1 MQHHFFFFSCGMQ
14 TLSCS
19 AACGIFSDQ
28 GSNPCPLHWQAD
40 SQPLCHQGSPWA
52 RFWHVLIGG
61 RLKRNIFQ
69 VSTVS
74 LGLEFSRCCLSKGD
88 GPRDS
93 RLPWVLEDLL
103 TTEFG
108 SNWACMW
115 IYWKMSWFFRVS
127 KINGTTLYSK
137 SWYLL
142 CDRKRIHRKFKSFI
156 YLNVN

>member
-1 MQHHFFFFSCGMQ
+1 MYNIINANSGSVFKSPLILGTCGVFYPLQ
-14 TLSCS
+14 SQLC
-19 AACGIFSDQ
+19 ILI
-28 GSNPCPLHWQAD
+28 LHWLYLFSMA
-40 SQPLCHQGSPWA
+40 S
-52 RFWHVLIGG
+52 FWHVFIGG

-88 GPRDS
+88 GPRGS
-93 RLPWVLEDLL
+93 QLPWVLEELL

-108 SNWACMW
+108 SKWAFMW
-115 IYWKMSWFFRVS
+115 IYWKMSWLFRLS

-142 CDRKRIHRKFKSFI
+142 CYRKRIHRKVKSFI